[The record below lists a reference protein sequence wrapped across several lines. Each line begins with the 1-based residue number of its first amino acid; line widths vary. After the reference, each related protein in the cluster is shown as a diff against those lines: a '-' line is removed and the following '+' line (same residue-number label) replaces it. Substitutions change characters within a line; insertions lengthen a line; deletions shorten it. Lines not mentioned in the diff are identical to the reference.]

1 MRKLRVLEMIDKP
14 FLGGGQV
21 HLLSLAKGLDKSRF
35 EAMIAAPAGGPLQDA
50 ARAAGLR
57 FLPIVIG
64 KKFRGA
70 TAREIAALLKTNEID
85 ILHTHGGVAGLFG
98 RWAGRRARIP
108 VVVHTLHGIHYLHYR
123 NPFLKRLYV
132 LQERHFSRRTDAVI
146 FVSEADL
153 RTGRKL
159 RLAPEDRSRLI
170 RNGVDMS
177 GMFKEQRTARRIER
191 LRAALNLRP
200 PVVGAIARLHR
211 QKGIEFLMGAAKELH
226 ARHPEVRIV
235 VVGGGPLE
243 KSLRRKAEKLG
254 LGRNF
259 LLLGER
265 GDAREILSLFDIFVL
280 PSRWEGLPLALIEA
294 AALGKAI
301 IATDID
307 GVREVVRD
315 GETGLLVPPADPAR
329 LAEAV
334 VRLLEDRT
342 LAANLGARAKKEIP
356 PLFTLAGMVEKTER
370 LYLELAGLKMSLSRD
385 NQGVP

>member
-14 FLGGGQV
+14 FLGGGQI
-21 HLLSLAKGLDKSRF
+21 HLLSLARALDKEWF
-35 EAMIAAPAGGPLQDA
+35 EVTIGAPSGGPLEEA
-50 ARAAGLR
+50 AREAGIR

-64 KKFRGA
+64 KKLGRG
-70 TAREIAALLKTNEID
+70 TVSGIAARLSGNEFD

-123 NPFLKRLYV
+123 NPLLKRFSII
-132 LQERHFSRRTDAVI
+132 QERHFSRRTDAVI

-153 RTGRKL
+153 RMGKKF
-159 RLAPEDRSRLI
+159 RLAPEAKSRLI
-170 RNGVDMS
+170 RNGVDL
-177 GMFKEQRTARRIER
+177 GGTLKDERAAQRIGN
-191 LRAALNLRP
+191 LRASLNLSP
-200 PVVGAIARLHR
+200 PIVGAVARLHR
-211 QKGIEFLMGAAKELH
+211 QKGVEFLLDAAGEIRVL
-226 ARHPEVRIV
+226 HPEARIV

-243 KSLRRKAEKLG
+243 KSLRRRAAKLG

-301 IATDID
+301 VATDIE
-307 GVREVVRD
+307 GVREVICA

-329 LAEAV
+329 LAAAV
-334 VRLLEDRT
+334 IRLLEDRT
-342 LAANLGARAKKEIP
+342 LAAKLGERAKREIP
-356 PLFTLAGMVEKTER
+356 PLFTLTGMVEKTQR
-370 LYLELAGLKMSLSRD
+370 LYLELAAKKISL
-385 NQGVP
+385 